1 MSEMTVVALDAMGG
15 DNAPGEM
22 IKGAVEAV
30 RKRSDMK
37 VLLVGKQDLIEEALA
52 GYTLSLIHILYK
64 EMLTG
69 LISDWRT
76 LWGDIKLPFLFVQL
90 PGFRK
95 WLMDETENQYPIIRK
110 CQQPVS
116 YTHLFSDT
124 IPAGK
129 DSLDSLQQLLET
141 FYTEILKRK
150 EDLSLLL
157 LSEWYL
163 PSKEAKT
170 ASILLPYINKLEPA
184 FFSALKQAQT
194 EHLLKTNFDISDS
207 LHFFQQMNLTM
218 LEHIA
223 LIKKT
228 QYAKKKKELLQQI
241 HQLIS
246 SYILSIKKCR
256 VG

>member
-1 MSEMTVVALDAMGG
+1 MDQTAYFAQMRKKRKTEILISARKMFLTEGIAAFNIQQLARNLDISTVTLYKYFKNSDDILKALQKQ
-15 DNAPGEM
+15 
-22 IKGAVEAV
+22 I
-30 RKRSDMK
+30 
-37 VLLVGKQDLIEEALA
+37 LQDLQ
-52 GYTLSLIHILYK
+52 TDS
-64 EMLTG
+64 
-69 LISDWRT
+69 
-76 LWGDIKLPFLFVQL
+76 
-90 PGFRK
+90 
-95 WLMDETENQYPIIRK
+95 
-110 CQQPVS
+110 
-116 YTHLFSDT
+116 FSDT

-184 FFSALKQAQT
+184 FFSALQQAQT

-223 LIKKT
+223 LIKKA

-246 SYILSIKKCR
+246 SYILSIKK
-256 VG
+256 